1 MTVALVL
8 IVAFAAFAVVT
19 ITWLFGGKVHR
30 LGCSVCRGGLSSE
43 GPYYCGRGRVSRH
56 VFFADGTPMTFGSR
70 VCTKCG
76 TEYFD

>member
-1 MTVALVL
+1 MAIGASIAVVL
-8 IVAFAAFAVVT
+8 GVVFAAML
-19 ITWLFGGKVHR
+19 ITSLFGGKVHR
-30 LGCSVCRGGLSSE
+30 IGCSVCRGGFGE

-56 VFFADGTPMTFGSR
+56 VFFADGTPMEFGSR